1 MLAAHETLQ
10 TRNQPAPTHEMPARQ
25 LEYVTRIPPSQW
37 ELQGVVEARDMERLL
52 LRRTVPGKVREPL
65 KPVLIGGSVDYT
77 AEHFQNLAAP
87 DLIKLEVSDSGLRVL
102 HSPAGIVV
110 MQGYGYILPLLVAND
125 RSAPV
130 LLSVA
135 TPWRKYEFPL
145 PAQSIRGFCLNLP
158 RFLEIEKRQ
167 VEITLSAGEV
177 VVTTSLPVDV
187 RPTGTLTVKL
197 LDAGS
202 EPAAARVYLTG
213 SDGLSHMP
221 FGGLQRISRLSG
233 EYFFY
238 AEGGFKVVLPE
249 GEAFVEA
256 LRGMEY
262 APVGKTVEV
271 RANQNSTLH
280 LRLDHRLLLKQQH
293 WYSGDAHIHA
303 NLFNQEIVGLEDIH
317 LQVSGEGLDV
327 ANLVVSNSN
336 GAIIHD
342 AGFFEGK
349 PHAASHGSRF
359 LYWNEE
365 MRNRSLY
372 GHMSFFNL
380 KQLVHPLYT
389 GFPGTPHWEDYP
401 PNYTQARKARAQDGA
416 VTYVHPAIGATFKRM
431 GFAGAREF
439 PVDLALG
446 QVDALDVVSNT
457 FEESAAELW
466 YRVLNTGLRCAL
478 SAGSDSF
485 TNIMMHWV
493 PGGGRVYVKVPG
505 EFSYQAWIDNYRK
518 GRSFVT
524 NGPFLTLR
532 VDGKEPGEELQL
544 SEGPISVTIE
554 VEVASIVP
562 VDRLEIIVNG
572 HPVRS
577 EALPSGRRQATI
589 TQEVVLEK
597 SSWIAARAL
606 GPGHRLIM
614 NDPSAFAHTGSVF
627 CYLSNQPIRSPEDAR
642 FWVTWIDELIEDVKD
657 RGTFATDQRRDSVI
671 ELFRKAQAVWA
682 DLAR

>member
-1 MLAAHETLQ
+1 
-10 TRNQPAPTHEMPARQ
+10 MPARQ
-25 LEYVTRIPPSQW
+25 LEYATRIPPSQW

-52 LRRTVPGKVREPL
+52 LRRTVPGQTREPL

-77 AEHFQNLAAP
+77 TEHFQNLAAP

-110 MQGYGYILPLLVAND
+110 MQGYGYILPLLVANH
-125 RSAPV
+125 RSAPMM
-130 LLSVA
+130 LSVA
-135 TPWRKYEFPL
+135 TPWRNYGFPL
-145 PAQSIRGFCLNLP
+145 PGQSIRGFCLNLP
-158 RFLEIEKRQ
+158 RFLEIGKQQ
-167 VEITLSAGEV
+167 VEITVSAGETV
-177 VVTTSLPVDV
+177 ATTSLPVDV
-187 RPTGTLTVKL
+187 RPTGTLTVRL
-197 LDAGS
+197 LDVGS

-221 FGGLQRISRLSG
+221 IGGLQRISRLSG

-249 GEAFVEA
+249 GEAFIEA
-256 LRGMEY
+256 VRGMEY
-262 APVGKTVEV
+262 APVHETVQV
-271 RANQNSTLH
+271 GTNQNTNVD
-280 LRLDHRLLLKQQH
+280 LRLDHRLQLKQQH

-303 NLFNQEIVGLEDIH
+303 NLFNQEIVGLEEIH

-327 ANLVVSNSN
+327 ANLMVSNSS

-342 AGFFEGK
+342 ARFFEGK
-349 PHAASHGSRF
+349 PHQVSQGPRV

-365 MRNRSLY
+365 MRSRRLY
-372 GHMSFFNL
+372 GHMAFFNL
-380 KQLVHPLYT
+380 KELVYPLYT

-416 VTYVHPAIGATFKRM
+416 VTYVHPALGTTFKRM
-431 GFAGAREF
+431 GYAGAREF

-457 FEESAAELW
+457 LEIPAAELW

-478 SAGSDSF
+478 SAGSDAF

-505 EFSYQAWIDNYRK
+505 EFSYQAWLDNYRK

-524 NGPFLTLR
+524 NGPSLMLR
-532 VDGKEPGEELQL
+532 VDGKEPGGELQL
-544 SEGPISVTIE
+544 SAGQGPTSVTVE

-577 EALPSGRRQATI
+577 EALRSGARRATI
-589 TQEVVLEK
+589 TQQVVLKK

-614 NDPSAFAHTGSVF
+614 NDANAFAHTGPVF
-627 CYLSNQPIRSPEDAR
+627 CYLDNQPIRSPQDAQ

-671 ELFRKAQAVWA
+671 ELFRQAQAVWA
-682 DLAR
+682 DLGR

>member
-1 MLAAHETLQ
+1 
-10 TRNQPAPTHEMPARQ
+10 MPARQ
-25 LEYVTRIPPSQW
+25 LEYATRIPPSQW

-52 LRRTVPGKVREPL
+52 LRRTVPGQTREPL

-110 MQGYGYILPLLVAND
+110 RQGYGTILPLLVAND

-130 LLSVA
+130 LLSVG
-135 TPWRKYEFPL
+135 TPWRNYEFPL
-145 PAQSIRGFCLNLP
+145 PGHSIRGFSLNCP

-167 VEITLSAGEV
+167 VAISLRAGAAV
-177 VVTTSLPVDV
+177 TTTSLAVDV
-187 RPTGTLTVKL
+187 RPTGTLTVRL

-202 EPAAARVYLTG
+202 EPAAARFYVTG

-221 FGGLQRISRLSG
+221 LGGLQRISRLSG

-249 GEAFVEA
+249 GAAFVEA
-256 LRGMEY
+256 VRGMEY
-262 APVGKTVEV
+262 APVQKTVEV
-271 RANQNSTLH
+271 RANQNTTLD
-280 LRLDHRLLLKQQH
+280 LRLDHRLQLKQQH

-303 NLFNQEIVGLEDIH
+303 NLFNQEIVGLKDIH

-327 ANLVVSNSN
+327 ANLMVSNSS

-342 AGFFEGK
+342 EKFFEGK
-349 PHAASHGSRF
+349 PHAVSRGSRV

-365 MRNRSLY
+365 MRNRRLY

-389 GFPGTPHWEDYP
+389 GFPGTPYWEDYP

-416 VTYVHPAIGATFKRM
+416 VTYVHPAIGTTFTRM

-457 FEESAAELW
+457 FEMPADERW

-478 SAGSDSF
+478 SAGSDAF

-524 NGPFLTLR
+524 NGPSLMLR
-532 VDGKEPGEELQL
+532 VNGKEPGEELQL
-544 SEGPISVTIE
+544 SDGKGPISVTVE
-554 VEVASIVP
+554 AEVASIIP

-577 EALPSGRRQATI
+577 EAIQSGRMRATI
-589 TQEVVLEK
+589 RQEVVLEK
-597 SSWIAARAL
+597 SSWIAARAV

-614 NDPSAFAHTGSVF
+614 NDPNAFAHTGPVF
-627 CYLSNQPIRSPEDAR
+627 CYLNSQPIRSPEDAQ